1 MSAQILDGKIIS
13 ERVRN
18 EVKARALAFEQRV
31 GRKAGL
37 EVVLVGDDPA
47 SQTYVA
53 SKERQS
59 VQVGLHGAVHRL
71 PATVSQRELLD
82 KVAELNANPA
92 VDGVLVQ
99 LPLPKGLDAEQVVH
113 SIDPRKDVDGL
124 HPYNA
129 GLLASGGKGL
139 RPCTPTGCMRMLAE
153 TGISLTGKR
162 AIVIGRSNLVGK
174 PVALMLLEENCT
186 VTTVTMAHSRT
197 EHLDERVRES
207 DIVIAAVGVPMLIK
221 GDWIKPGAVVI
232 DVGINRGADNKLVG
246 DVEFVVARERA
257 SWITPV
263 PGGVGLM
270 TVAMLLSNTVQ
281 AAENRGA

>member
-18 EVKARALAFEQRV
+18 EVRARALLFEQRA

-47 SQTYVA
+47 SHTYVA

-59 VQVGLHGAVHRL
+59 ALVGLHGAVHRL

-82 KVAELNANPA
+82 KVHQLNLDPR

-99 LPLPKGLDAEQVVH
+99 LPLPKGLDPEQVVH
-113 SIDPRKDVDGL
+113 AIDPRKDVDGL

-129 GLLASGGKGL
+129 GLLATGGKGL

-153 TGISLTGKR
+153 TGLSLSGKR

-174 PVALMLLEENCT
+174 PVSLLLLEQSC
-186 VTTVTMAHSRT
+186 TVTMAHSRT
-197 EHLDERVRES
+197 VELDERVRES
-207 DIVIAAVGVPMLIK
+207 DIVIAAVGVPQLIK
-221 GDWIKPGAVVI
+221 GGWIKPGAVVI

-246 DVEFVVARERA
+246 DVEFAAARERA

-270 TVAMLLSNTVQ
+270 TVAILLSNTVD

>member
-13 ERVRN
+13 ARVRT
-18 EVKARALAFEQRV
+18 EVEARAKAFEQQV

-47 SQTYVA
+47 SHTYVA

-59 VQVGLHGAVHRL
+59 TQVGLRGAVHRL

-82 KVAELNANPA
+82 KVAAVSGDPA
-92 VDGVLVQ
+92 VDGLLVQ
-99 LPLPKGLDAEQVVH
+99 LPLPKGLDAESVVH
-113 SIDPRKDVDGL
+113 AIDPRKDVDGL
-124 HPYNA
+124 HPFNA
-129 GLLASGGKGL
+129 GLLATGGKGL
-139 RPCTPTGCMRMLAE
+139 RPCTPSGCMRMLAE
-153 TGISLTGKR
+153 TGLSLAGKR
-162 AIVIGRSNLVGK
+162 AIVVGRSNLVGK
-174 PVALMLLEENCT
+174 PIALMLLEQSC
-186 VTTVTMAHSRT
+186 TVTMAHSRT
-197 EHLDERVRES
+197 LELDERVRES

-221 GDWIKPGAVVI
+221 GGWLKPGAVVI

-246 DVEFVVARERA
+246 DVEFATARERA

-270 TVAMLLSNTVQ
+270 TVAMLLSNTID
-281 AAENRGA
+281 AANSGA